1 MNKESTKKITAL
13 GVVIFSFVS
22 ILIYM
27 LIVLGID
34 SLTVLLVLKTKL
46 SEDFLK
52 IGSVMASGIGLITST
67 ALLTVQTKLKGIYAA
82 AMMFGMVFLI
92 KIIGNGFMKF
102 GGYFTLNGFI
112 GILFLIVFALA
123 GGILGSLFKK

>member
-22 ILIYM
+22 ILIYT
-27 LIVLGID
+27 LIVFGMD

-52 IGSVMASGIGLITST
+52 IGSVIASGIGLITST
-67 ALLTVQTKLKGIYAA
+67 AFLTVQTKLKGIYASA
-82 AMMFGMVFLI
+82 TMFGTVFLI
-92 KIIGNGFMKF
+92 KIIGNGLMKF
-102 GGYFTLNGFI
+102 GGYFTLSGFI
-112 GILFLIVFALA
+112 GILFLIVFALV